1 MPAQH
6 KESQE
11 IERNDSCALFKPL
24 DKAKPGWG
32 GLWVFLTSL
41 FGYNCFTVVC

>member
-32 GLWVFLTSL
+32 GFVGFFNVFIWV
-41 FGYNCFTVVC
+41 